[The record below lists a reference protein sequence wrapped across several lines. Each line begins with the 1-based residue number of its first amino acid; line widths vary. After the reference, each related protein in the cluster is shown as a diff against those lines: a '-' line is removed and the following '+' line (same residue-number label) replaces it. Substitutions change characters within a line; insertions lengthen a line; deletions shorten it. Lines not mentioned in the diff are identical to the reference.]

1 MLSIRKVGKVML
13 FPFDDMFDFNND
25 GELDSFERAAEY
37 AWMEDMERED
47 AFNFM
52 DDDDLDDDF

>member
-1 MLSIRKVGKVML
+1 ML

-47 AFNFM
+47 TFNFM